1 MNNEL
6 ILILAL
12 IIGIVI
18 GEYILY
24 ENGLQT
30 IRQTRTLKYIS
41 YNEKNQIGANVT
53 KCTGTIKR
61 VLPIKTSKE
70 YIFSLKEELKDGII
84 TVDILNSQKQPILYL
99 SKLKPSGIINIE
111 GKQKLYIKVTL
122 ENATGKYNITWN

>member
-12 IIGIVI
+12 IIGMVI